1 MRDAATK
8 ADNIDAMQAW
18 AGQAARLATTEPAA
32 DLPATLGQGLLDIGS
47 RSFEGRPRTEGYAGS
62 VCHGGHL
69 RMTGW
74 TPCNYAS
81 STTALLSTPI
91 SGTST
96 STTSPGLSH
105 LGGL

>member
-1 MRDAATK
+1 
-8 ADNIDAMQAW
+8 MQAPLFGS
-18 AGQAARLATTEPAA
+18 APSPPLPRKRGREQAEFAA
-32 DLPATLGQGLLDIGS
+32 PTVLTSPKDHT
-47 RSFEGRPRTEGYAGS
+47 
-62 VCHGGHL
+62 
-69 RMTGW
+69 
-74 TPCNYAS
+74 S